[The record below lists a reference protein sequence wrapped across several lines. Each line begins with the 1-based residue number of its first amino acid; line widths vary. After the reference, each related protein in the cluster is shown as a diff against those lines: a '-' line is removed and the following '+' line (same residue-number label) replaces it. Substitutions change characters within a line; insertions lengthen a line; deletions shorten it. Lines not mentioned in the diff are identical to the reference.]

1 MQDKGIGVSSNIEQ
15 TQYLMHYENASQ
27 YRRELHKEVTNAL
40 EIVPHDTMFRQQL
53 YKSICSIPH
62 SLPLDVAERIRGE
75 IFEMVNN
82 KLKPIQ

>member
-1 MQDKGIGVSSNIEQ
+1 
-15 TQYLMHYENASQ
+15 MHYETAQQ

-40 EIVPHDTMFRQQL
+40 MIVPHDTMFRQQL

-62 SLPLDVAERIRGE
+62 SLPLDVAAKIREE

-82 KLKPIQ
+82 KLKPINNTK